1 MIKDKSLVIGID
13 EAGRGPVIGNMFI
26 VCLGVSRNYLSKL
39 IKIGVRDSK
48 KLTPK
53 KRSELAPKI
62 SQLAKIMIVESVA
75 PKYIDTHNINIIFA
89 QFIIESLEMILSTG
103 MKVRQIFI
111 DAVSGKKFRD
121 MILKYIRSQDSSI
134 SVHIEPRA
142 DEKYPVVAAASII
155 AKYLRDAHV
164 RKLHMVYGNFGSGYP
179 SDPRTVEWLSKY
191 LNKNELPPV
200 VRRSWSTLKRLGILR
215 DGEGLEKWFKLK

>member
-75 PKYIDTHNINIIFA
+75 PKYIDRHNINIIFA
-89 QFIIESLEMILSTG
+89 MPIHFLWVST
-103 MKVRQIFI
+103 KPHCY
-111 DAVSGKKFRD
+111 
-121 MILKYIRSQDSSI
+121 LKWDNN
-134 SVHIEPRA
+134 VGA
-142 DEKYPVVAAASII
+142 
-155 AKYLRDAHV
+155 
-164 RKLHMVYGNFGSGYP
+164 YGY
-179 SDPRTVEWLSKY
+179 
-191 LNKNELPPV
+191 
-200 VRRSWSTLKRLGILR
+200 
-215 DGEGLEKWFKLK
+215 